1 MFGSKPSSSPEHKSD
16 KLLPCRSEVQLG
28 LGAAQRSEDQL
39 LLDPY
44 DQQLAKQQNY
54 QNEFDIYEENQGDQ
68 GHMMD
73 DGQMSTTSVMAKQI
87 IFATQMTNAKSD
99 YFLRGD
105 PVSLIITNIPSFKG
119 GRANPW
125 MESDDL
131 IALRD
136 AR

>member
-1 MFGSKPSSSPEHKSD
+1 
-16 KLLPCRSEVQLG
+16 
-28 LGAAQRSEDQL
+28 
-39 LLDPY
+39 
-44 DQQLAKQQNY
+44 
-54 QNEFDIYEENQGDQ
+54 
-68 GHMMD
+68 
-73 DGQMSTTSVMAKQI
+73 
-87 IFATQMTNAKSD
+87 MTNAKSD
-99 YFLRGD
+99 YYLRGD